1 MKCTLLASLLAL
13 VFVAPISAEDGF
25 VKLFNG
31 KDLTGWK
38 QLNGTAKYT
47 VVDGT
52 IQGVTAEGSPNSF
65 LCSEKDYGD
74 FELKFEVLV
83 DDTLN
88 SGVQFRSL
96 SKPDYQNGRVH
107 GYQCEISTD
116 GCAGLIYDEARRGK
130 WLNSDTAVAKAKESK
145 AFKNGE
151 WNSYRIVCKG
161 DHMQTWVNGKPI
173 SHIHDKETAKGFIGL
188 QVHSYDGPKPAKVQW
203 KNIEIKELK

>member
-1 MKCTLLASLLAL
+1 MKCYFVATLLALAAVTPL
-13 VFVAPISAEDGF
+13 YAQDGF

-31 KDLTGWK
+31 KDLSGWK
-38 QLNGTAKYT
+38 QINGTAKYE

-52 IQGVTAEGSPNSF
+52 IKGTTAVGSPNSF
-65 LCSEKDYGD
+65 LCTEKEYAN
-74 FELKFEVLV
+74 FELKFDVLV

-96 SKPDYQNGRVH
+96 SKPDYQDGRVH
-107 GYQCEISTD
+107 GYQVEISTD

-130 WLNSDTAVAKAKESK
+130 WLNAEAAVARAKESK

-151 WNSYRIVCKG
+151 WNSYRVLCKG
-161 DHMQTWVNGKPI
+161 DHIQTWVNGKVI
-173 SHIHDKETAKGFIGL
+173 SHVHDKETAKGFIGL
-188 QVHSYDGPKPAKVQW
+188 QVHSYDGPKPVSVQW